1 MASESELERAL
12 ADAGGADA
20 PREWG
25 ARLRKL
31 LRAELERGAR
41 EMGEARSGRERPL
54 ALAVAAWEA
63 GGPAAPRPG
72 AGGPAASGAGG
83 PPAPAP
89 GVGGAIVAAL
99 PLPPELRADPGAV
112 SERGATLAAAAAECL
127 VDAAEP
133 GPPRSG
139 ADLALRLGACDGFL
153 ALSYPAA
160 DPRWSAEYA
169 REALDDA
176 VASIDRLRAK
186 AHLLPGHALA
196 VEDLRPPIGA
206 THPLRVAEAV
216 ARLGASPLDE
226 DAVESLEPELLRLL
240 EPAGRA
246 TRAHDEPDPRRR
258 AMRRILQR
266 LDGMGKWGGYHTAF
280 DHLARGFAGNDRA
293 LAFEVGEELVDAG
306 LLSEKPSVGQR
317 HVSLNP
323 RKAGE
328 IRTLIDEGALPP
340 GLSAR

>member
-20 PREWG
+20 PREWA
-25 ARLRKL
+25 ARLRAL

-41 EMGEARSGRERPL
+41 EMGEPRSGRERAV
-54 ALAVAAWEA
+54 ALAVAAIEA
-63 GGPAAPRPG
+63 GAPTPARSAPG
-72 AGGPAASGAGG
+72 A
-83 PPAPAP
+83 
-89 GVGGAIVAAL
+89 VVAAL
-99 PLPPELRADPGAV
+99 PLPPELRADAGAV
-112 SERGATLAAAAAECL
+112 AERGAKLAAAAAGCI
-127 VDAAEP
+127 VDSAEP
-133 GPPRSG
+133 GRPRSSG
-139 ADLALRLGACDGFL
+139 DLALLLGACDGFL
-153 ALSYPAA
+153 ALAYPAA
-160 DPRWSAEYA
+160 DPRLSAEYT
-169 REALDDA
+169 REALDEA

-186 AHLLPGHALA
+186 AHLLPGHAVA
-196 VEDLRPPIGA
+196 VDDLRPPIGA

-216 ARLGASPLDE
+216 TRLGAFPLDE
-226 DAVESLEPELLRLL
+226 EAVERLEPELLRLL

-246 TRAHDEPDPRRR
+246 TRAHDDPDPRRR

-293 LAFEVGEELVDAG
+293 LAFEVGEELVAAG

-323 RKAGE
+323 RRAGD
-328 IRTLIDEGALPP
+328 IRRLIDEGERP
-340 GLSAR
+340 

>member
-1 MASESELERAL
+1 MAGESELERAL

-25 ARLRKL
+25 ARLREL

-41 EMGEARSGRERPL
+41 EMGEPRSGRERPV
-54 ALAVAAWEA
+54 ALAVA
-63 GGPAAPRPG
+63 GLPDL
-72 AGGPAASGAGG
+72 
-83 PPAPAP
+83 
-89 GVGGAIVAAL
+89 VAAVL
-99 PLPPELRADPGAV
+99 PLPPGLRADAGAV
-112 SERGATLAAAAAECL
+112 AERGATLAAAAVECV

-133 GPPRSG
+133 PAVRSG
-139 ADLALRLGACDGFL
+139 DDLALGLGAFDGFL
-153 ALSYPAA
+153 AVAYPSA
-160 DPRWSAEYA
+160 DPRLSAEYA
-169 REALDDA
+169 REALAEA
-176 VASIDRLRAK
+176 VASIDRLRAQ

-216 ARLGASPLDE
+216 TRLGASPLDE
-226 DAVESLEPELLRLL
+226 DAVERVEPELLRLL

-246 TRAHDEPDPRRR
+246 TRAHDDPDPRRR

-293 LAFEVGEELVDAG
+293 LAFEVGEELLSAG

-323 RKAGE
+323 RRAGE
-328 IRTLIDEGALPP
+328 IRGLIEDGSLPP

>member
-25 ARLRKL
+25 ARLRQL

-41 EMGEARSGRERPL
+41 EMGEARSGRERPVV
-54 ALAVAAWEA
+54 LAVAAV
-63 GGPAAPRPG
+63 GGPEADPASHAAG
-72 AGGPAASGAGG
+72 AAGSSGSAGA
-83 PPAPAP
+83 PPAP
-89 GVGGAIVAAL
+89 GAVVAAL
-99 PLPPELRADPGAV
+99 PLPPELRADAGAV
-112 SERGATLAAAAAECL
+112 TERGATLAAAAAECL

-133 GPPRSG
+133 GPPRSSAELG
-139 ADLALRLGACDGFL
+139 LRLGACDGFL
-153 ALSYPAA
+153 ALTFPSA
-160 DPRWSAEYA
+160 DPRLSAEYA
-169 REALDDA
+169 REALDEA
-176 VASIDRLRAK
+176 AASIDRLRAT
-186 AHLLPGHALA
+186 AHLLPGHAL
-196 VEDLRPPIGA
+196 VVDDLRPPIGA

-216 ARLGASPLDE
+216 TRLGASPLDE
-226 DAVESLEPELLRLL
+226 DAVERLEPELLRLL

-246 TRAHDEPDPRRR
+246 TRAHDDPDPRRR

-293 LAFEVGEELVDAG
+293 LAFEVGEELLDAG

-328 IRTLIDEGALPP
+328 IRSLIEEGAVPP
-340 GLSAR
+340 GLSGR

>member
-20 PREWG
+20 PREWA
-25 ARLRKL
+25 ARLRAL

-41 EMGEARSGRERPL
+41 EMGEARSGRERPV
-54 ALAVAAWEA
+54 ALAVADQKDL
-63 GGPAAPRPG
+63 
-72 AGGPAASGAGG
+72 
-83 PPAPAP
+83 
-89 GVGGAIVAAL
+89 VVAAL

-112 SERGATLAAAAAECL
+112 AERGARLAAAAVECL

-139 ADLALRLGACDGFL
+139 ADLALLLGACDGFL
-153 ALSYPAA
+153 ALSYPAT
-160 DPRWSAEYA
+160 DPRLSAEYA
-169 REALDDA
+169 HEALDEA

-186 AHLLPGHALA
+186 AHLLPGHAVA
-196 VEDLRPPIGA
+196 AADLRPPIGA

-216 ARLGASPLDE
+216 TRLGASPLDE
-226 DAVESLEPELLRLL
+226 EAVERLEPELLRLL

-246 TRAHDEPDPRRR
+246 TRAHDDPDPRRR

-293 LAFEVGEELVDAG
+293 LAFEVGEELVAAG

-323 RKAGE
+323 RRAGD
-328 IRTLIDEGALPP
+328 IRRLIDEGEPP
-340 GLSAR
+340 

>member
-41 EMGEARSGRERPL
+41 ELGKTRSGRERPV
-54 ALAVAAWEA
+54 ALAVAA
-63 GGPAAPRPG
+63 AAPEVAPAG
-72 AGGPAASGAGG
+72 APASGAA
-83 PPAPAP
+83 APA
-89 GVGGAIVAAL
+89 AAAGSVIAVL
-99 PLPPELRADPGAV
+99 PLPPELRADAGAV
-112 SERGATLAAAAAECL
+112 AERGATLAAAAAECL

-139 ADLALRLGACDGFL
+139 DDLALLLGACDGFL
-153 ALSYPAA
+153 ALSFPAA
-160 DPRWSAEYA
+160 DTSLSAEYA
-169 REALDDA
+169 REALDEA
-176 VASIDRLRAK
+176 VASIDRLRAT

-196 VEDLRPPIGA
+196 VDDLRQPIGA

-216 ARLGASPLDE
+216 TRLGASPRDDE
-226 DAVESLEPELLRLL
+226 AVDRLEPELLRLL
-240 EPAGRA
+240 QPTGRA
-246 TRAHDEPDPRRR
+246 TRAHDDPDPRRR

-293 LAFEVGEELVDAG
+293 LAFEVGEELLTAG

-328 IRTLIDEGALPP
+328 IRNLIEEGALPP
-340 GLSAR
+340 SLTAR

>member
-20 PREWG
+20 PREWA
-25 ARLRKL
+25 ARLREL
-31 LRAELERGAR
+31 LRAELERGAQ
-41 EMGEARSGRERPL
+41 EMGEARSGRDQPV
-54 ALAVAAWEA
+54 ALAVAATSDA
-63 GGPAAPRPG
+63 G
-72 AGGPAASGAGG
+72 AGV
-83 PPAPAP
+83 P
-89 GVGGAIVAAL
+89 GSSGGARGAAGFILAAL

-112 SERGATLAAAAAECL
+112 AERGARLAAAAVERL
-127 VDAAEP
+127 VDATDP
-133 GPPRSG
+133 GRPRSG
-139 ADLALRLGACDGFL
+139 SDLALLLGACDGFL

-160 DPRWSAEYA
+160 DPRLSAEYA
-169 REALDDA
+169 RVALDEA
-176 VASIDRLRAK
+176 VADIDRLRAR

-216 ARLGASPLDE
+216 SRLGASPLDE
-226 DAVESLEPELLRLL
+226 DAVERLESELLRLL

-246 TRAHDEPDPRRR
+246 TRAHDDPDPRRR

-293 LAFEVGEELVDAG
+293 LAFEVGEELLDAG

-323 RKAGE
+323 RRAGE
-328 IRTLIDEGALPP
+328 IRGLIEEGALPP
-340 GLSAR
+340 GFSAR

>member
-20 PREWG
+20 PREWA
-25 ARLRKL
+25 ARLREL

-41 EMGEARSGRERPL
+41 EMGEARSGRERPVV
-54 ALAVAAWEA
+54 LAVVATGE
-63 GGPAAPRPG
+63 G
-72 AGGPAASGAGG
+72 
-83 PPAPAP
+83 APAS
-89 GVGGAIVAAL
+89 VVAVL
-99 PLPPELRADPGAV
+99 PLPPELRADAGAV
-112 SERGATLAAAAAECL
+112 GERGAKLAAAAVESL

-133 GPPRSG
+133 GPPRSSDELG
-139 ADLALRLGACDGFL
+139 LLLGAADGFL
-153 ALSYPAA
+153 ALSYPTA
-160 DPRWSAEYA
+160 DPRLSAEYA
-169 REALDDA
+169 REALDEA
-176 VASIDRLRAK
+176 VAPIDRLRAR

-196 VEDLRPPIGA
+196 VDDLRPPIGA

-216 ARLGASPLDE
+216 TRLGASPLDE
-226 DAVESLEPELLRLL
+226 DAVERLEPELLRLL

-246 TRAHDEPDPRRR
+246 IRAHEDPDPRRR

-293 LAFEVGEELVDAG
+293 LAFEVGEELLDAG

-328 IRTLIDEGALPP
+328 IRALIDEGVR
-340 GLSAR
+340 SS

>member
-1 MASESELERAL
+1 MASGSELERAL

-20 PREWG
+20 PREWA
-25 ARLRKL
+25 ARLREL

-54 ALAVAAWEA
+54 ALAVA
-63 GGPAAPRPG
+63 GMPDRVVTG
-72 AGGPAASGAGG
+72 
-83 PPAPAP
+83 
-89 GVGGAIVAAL
+89 L
-99 PLPPELRADPGAV
+99 PLPPELRADAGAV
-112 SERGATLAAAAAECL
+112 AERGARLAAAAVECL

-133 GPPRSG
+133 GPPRS
-139 ADLALRLGACDGFL
+139 ADDLALLLGTCDGFL
-153 ALSYPAA
+153 ALSYPAT
-160 DPRWSAEYA
+160 DPRLSAEYA
-169 REALDDA
+169 REALDEA
-176 VASIDRLRAK
+176 VASIDRLRAQ

-196 VEDLRPPIGA
+196 VDDLRPPIGA

-216 ARLGASPLDE
+216 TRLGASPLDE
-226 DAVESLEPELLRLL
+226 DAVERLEFDLLRLL
-240 EPAGRA
+240 EPAGPA
-246 TRAHDEPDPRRR
+246 TRAHDDPDPRRR

-293 LAFEVGEELVDAG
+293 LAFEVGEELLDAG

-328 IRTLIDEGALPP
+328 IRKLIDQGPLP
-340 GLSAR
+340 G

>member
-1 MASESELERAL
+1 MASGSELERAL

-25 ARLRKL
+25 ARLRDL

-41 EMGEARSGRERPL
+41 EIGEARSGREHPL
-54 ALAVAAWEA
+54 ALAVAASV
-63 GGPAAPRPG
+63 PAAGAPG
-72 AGGPAASGAGG
+72 A
-83 PPAPAP
+83 
-89 GVGGAIVAAL
+89 VVAVL
-99 PLPPELRADPGAV
+99 PLPPELRADPDAV
-112 SERGATLAAAAAECL
+112 AERGARLAAAAVERL
-127 VDAAEP
+127 VEAAEP
-133 GPPRSG
+133 GRPGSG
-139 ADLALRLGACDGFL
+139 SDLGLRLGASDGFL
-153 ALSYPAA
+153 VLSYPAA
-160 DPRWSAEYA
+160 DPRWAAEYA

-176 VASIDRLRAK
+176 AAAIDRLRAR
-186 AHLLPGHALA
+186 AHLLPGHALS

-206 THPLRVAEAV
+206 THPLKVAEAV
-216 ARLGASPLDE
+216 TRLGASPLDE
-226 DAVESLEPELLRLL
+226 DAVERLEPVLLRLL

-246 TRAHDEPDPRRR
+246 TRAHEDPDPRRR

-293 LAFEVGEELVDAG
+293 LAFDVGEELLSAG

-323 RKAGE
+323 RRAGE
-328 IRTLIDEGALPP
+328 IRALIEDGALPP

>member
-12 ADAGGADA
+12 AYAGGADA

-31 LRAELERGAR
+31 LRAELARGAR
-41 EMGEARSGRERPL
+41 EMGETRSGRERPV
-54 ALAVAAWEA
+54 ALAVAAGEA
-63 GGPAAPRPG
+63 GGAAAAAPGPG
-72 AGGPAASGAGG
+72 AGGPAAAGSPTG
-83 PPAPAP
+83 GRAAHP
-89 GVGGAIVAAL
+89 GGHGSVVAAL
-99 PLPPELRADPGAV
+99 PLPPELRADAGAV
-112 SERGATLAAAAAECL
+112 AERGATLAAAAAECL

-176 VASIDRLRAK
+176 AASIDRLRAK

-206 THPLRVAEAV
+206 THP
-216 ARLGASPLDE
+216 
-226 DAVESLEPELLRLL
+226 
-240 EPAGRA
+240 
-246 TRAHDEPDPRRR
+246 HDDPDPRRR

>member
-20 PREWG
+20 PREWA
-25 ARLRKL
+25 ARLRAL

-41 EMGEARSGRERPL
+41 EMGEARSGRERPV
-54 ALAVAAWEA
+54 ALAVADQKDL
-63 GGPAAPRPG
+63 
-72 AGGPAASGAGG
+72 
-83 PPAPAP
+83 
-89 GVGGAIVAAL
+89 VVAAL

-112 SERGATLAAAAAECL
+112 AERGARLAAAAVECV

-139 ADLALRLGACDGFL
+139 ADLALLLGACDGFL
-153 ALSYPAA
+153 ALSYPAT
-160 DPRWSAEYA
+160 DPRLSAEYA
-169 REALDDA
+169 REALDEA

-196 VEDLRPPIGA
+196 VDDLRPPIGA

-216 ARLGASPLDE
+216 TRLGASPLDE
-226 DAVESLEPELLRLL
+226 EAVERLEPELLRLL

-246 TRAHDEPDPRRR
+246 TRAHDDPDPRRR

-293 LAFEVGEELVDAG
+293 LAFEVGEELVAAG

-323 RKAGE
+323 RRAGD
-328 IRTLIDEGALPP
+328 IRRLIDEGEPP
-340 GLSAR
+340 

>member
-25 ARLRKL
+25 ARLREL
-31 LRAELERGAR
+31 LRAEMERGAK
-41 EMGEARSGRERPL
+41 EMEEPRSGRERPV
-54 ALAVAAWEA
+54 ALAVAAAEA
-63 GGPAAPRPG
+63 GGSTVAGSAPAGSAPR
-72 AGGPAASGAGG
+72 
-83 PPAPAP
+83 
-89 GVGGAIVAAL
+89 GVVVAL

-112 SERGATLAAAAAECL
+112 AERGAKLAAAAAECI
-127 VDAAEP
+127 VDAAEA
-133 GPPRSG
+133 GPPRSVD
-139 ADLALRLGACDGFL
+139 DLALLLGACDGFL
-153 ALSYPAA
+153 ALSFPAA
-160 DPRWSAEYA
+160 DPRLSAEYA
-169 REALDDA
+169 REALDEA
-176 VASIDRLRAK
+176 VASIDRLRAT

-196 VEDLRPPIGA
+196 VDDLRPPIGA

-216 ARLGASPLDE
+216 TRLGASPLDD
-226 DAVESLEPELLRLL
+226 DAVERLEPELLRLL
-240 EPAGRA
+240 EPAGPA
-246 TRAHDEPDPRRR
+246 TRAHDDPDPRRR

-293 LAFEVGEELVDAG
+293 LAFEVGEELLAAG

-328 IRTLIDEGALPP
+328 IRSLIEDGALPP